1 MSNFLPLP
9 RVCKEK
15 PLDFLPDLWI
25 AVSIV
30 FVCSIIRKCQPSI
43 FHIVPVAR
51 AADLAVSGTG
61 RVWLSPDDSCL
72 VFGEGT
78 KFLTEL
84 SPRMQILLPKSVNS
98 AIAEVIEVV
107 SNTELRVK
115 REFGGESGKGTAR
128 IREKLLELRNDGV
141 EGLEYKK
148 MPFVDQQEMY
158 RHVYECLNMGGSI
171 GIMPEG
177 KIIILANT

>member
-1 MSNFLPLP
+1 MK
-9 RVCKEK
+9 RK
-15 PLDFLPDLWI
+15 
-25 AVSIV
+25 AVGFFARLMDSSKYCLCA
-30 FVCSIIRKCQPSI
+30 FHYTKMSI

-51 AADLAVSGTG
+51 AADLAEPGKG
-61 RVWLSPDDSCL
+61 RVWLSPDDPCL
-72 VFGEGT
+72 VLGEGT
-78 KFLTEL
+78 NFLTEL

-98 AIAEVIEVV
+98 AIAEVIEVL
-107 SNTELRVK
+107 SDTELRVK

-128 IREKLLELRNDGV
+128 IREKLLELRNGGV

-158 RHVYECLNMGGSI
+158 RHVYQCLNMGGSI

>member
-1 MSNFLPLP
+1 MSNFLPLL

-15 PLDFLPDLWI
+15 LLDFLPDLWI

-30 FVCSIIRKCQPSI
+30 FVRSTIRNVSSQSST
-43 FHIVPVAR
+43 VPVAR
-51 AADLAVSGTG
+51 AADLAEPGTG
-61 RVWLSPDDSCL
+61 RVWLSPDDPCL

-98 AIAEVIEVV
+98 AIAEVTEVL

-115 REFGGESGKGTAR
+115 REFGGDSGKGTAR
-128 IREKLLELRNDGV
+128 VREKLLELHNDGV

-158 RHVYECLNMGGSI
+158 RHVYQCLNMGGSI

-177 KIIILANT
+177 KIIILVNI

>member
-1 MSNFLPLP
+1 MKVIPL
-9 RVCKEK
+9 
-15 PLDFLPDLWI
+15 
-25 AVSIV
+25 
-30 FVCSIIRKCQPSI
+30 I
-43 FHIVPVAR
+43 FRIVPVAR
-51 AADLAVSGTG
+51 AADLAEPGIG
-61 RVWLSPDDSCL
+61 RVWLSPDDPCL

-78 KFLTEL
+78 RFLTEL

-98 AIAEVIEVV
+98 AIAEVIEVL
-107 SNTELRVK
+107 SDTQLRVK

-128 IREKLLELRNDGV
+128 IREKLLELRNGGV

-158 RHVYECLNMGGSI
+158 RHVYQCLNMGGSI

-177 KIIILANT
+177 KVIVSANT

>member
-1 MSNFLPLP
+1 
-9 RVCKEK
+9 
-15 PLDFLPDLWI
+15 LDFLPALWI

-30 FVCSIIRKCQPSI
+30 FVSFTIRKCQPSN

-51 AADLAVSGTG
+51 AADLAEPGTG
-61 RVWLSPDDSCL
+61 RVWLSPDDPCL

-98 AIAEVIEVV
+98 AIAEVIEVL
-107 SNTELRVK
+107 SDTELRVK

-128 IREKLLELRNDGV
+128 IREKLLELRNGGV

-158 RHVYECLNMGGSI
+158 RHVYQCLNMGGSM

-177 KIIILANT
+177 KIIVLANT

>member
-1 MSNFLPLP
+1 M
-9 RVCKEK
+9 R
-15 PLDFLPDLWI
+15 DLWI
-25 AVSIV
+25 AVSIIV
-30 FVCSIIRKCQPSI
+30 SFTIRKSQHSI
-43 FHIVPVAR
+43 VHIVPVAR
-51 AADLAVSGTG
+51 AADLAEPGIG
-61 RVWLSPDDSCL
+61 RVWLSPDDPCL

-78 KFLTEL
+78 RFLTEL

-98 AIAEVIEVV
+98 AIAEVIEVL
-107 SNTELRVK
+107 SDTQLRVK

-128 IREKLLELRNDGV
+128 IREKLLELRNGGV

-158 RHVYECLNMGGSI
+158 RHVYQCLNMGGSI

-177 KIIILANT
+177 KVIVSANT

>member
-1 MSNFLPLP
+1 MSFTI
-9 RVCKEK
+9 RKSQH
-15 PLDFLPDLWI
+15 
-25 AVSIV
+25 SIV
-30 FVCSIIRKCQPSI
+30 
-43 FHIVPVAR
+43 HIVPVAR
-51 AADLAVSGTG
+51 AADLAEPGIG
-61 RVWLSPDDSCL
+61 RVWLSPDDPCL

-78 KFLTEL
+78 RFLTEL

-98 AIAEVIEVV
+98 AIAEVIEVL
-107 SNTELRVK
+107 SDTQLRVK

-128 IREKLLELRNDGV
+128 IREKLLELRNGGV

-158 RHVYECLNMGGSI
+158 RHVYQCLNMGGSI

-177 KIIILANT
+177 KVIVSANT

>member
-1 MSNFLPLP
+1 M
-9 RVCKEK
+9 R
-15 PLDFLPDLWI
+15 DLWI
-25 AVSIV
+25 AVSIIV
-30 FVCSIIRKCQPSI
+30 SFTIRKSQHSI
-43 FHIVPVAR
+43 VHIVPVAR
-51 AADLAVSGTG
+51 AADLAEPGIG
-61 RVWLSPDDSCL
+61 RVWLSPDDPCL

-78 KFLTEL
+78 RFLTEL

-98 AIAEVIEVV
+98 AIAEVIEVF
-107 SNTELRVK
+107 SDTQLRVK

-128 IREKLLELRNDGV
+128 IREKLLELRNGGV

-158 RHVYECLNMGGSI
+158 RHVYQCLNMGGSI

-177 KIIILANT
+177 KVIVSANT

>member
-1 MSNFLPLP
+1 M
-9 RVCKEK
+9 
-15 PLDFLPDLWI
+15 DFLPDLWI
-25 AVSIV
+25 AVRII
-30 FVCSIIRKCQPSI
+30 FVCSTIRKLQPSI

-51 AADLAVSGTG
+51 AADLAEPGTG
-61 RVWLSPDDSCL
+61 RVWLSPDDPCL

-98 AIAEVIEVV
+98 AIAEVIEVL
-107 SNTELRVK
+107 SDTELRVK

-128 IREKLLELRNDGV
+128 IREKLLELHNGGV

-158 RHVYECLNMGGSI
+158 RHVYQCLNMGGSI

-177 KIIILANT
+177 KTIILANI